1 MSSVQIVNALANKY
15 SSLNE
20 ILKLKIMVELNA
32 GNIEKV
38 DSLLIDVAHNS
49 TIINT
54 IKELFE
60 VTDEQQ
66 PAA

>member
-38 DSLLIDVAHNS
+38 ESLLIDVSHNT

-66 PAA
+66 PTA